1 MKSAMPRRRAR
12 HSAKTWLALTLAV
25 LQGASELFA
34 LQRKQR

>member
-1 MKSAMPRRRAR
+1 MKSVVPLRRAR

-25 LQGASELFA
+25 LQGASELLA

>member
-1 MKSAMPRRRAR
+1 MKFTPKHRAR
-12 HSAKTWLALTLAV
+12 RSAKTWLALTLAM